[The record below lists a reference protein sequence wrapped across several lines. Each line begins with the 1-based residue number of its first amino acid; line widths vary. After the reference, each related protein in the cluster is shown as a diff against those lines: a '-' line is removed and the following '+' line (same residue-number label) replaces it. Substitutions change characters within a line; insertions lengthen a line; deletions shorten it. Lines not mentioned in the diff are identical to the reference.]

1 VDESCGCGWDC
12 MFDLVVA
19 CFIGIAIGTG
29 TGMVPGIHVNTAGAI
44 MFASSAFLLNYMSPE
59 FLCVVFVAMSIAH
72 ALIEFVPSMLLGVPE
87 EGTATSILP
96 GHRMVLEGRAK
107 EAIRIVSIGGF
118 GAILVVILMLPIFAV
133 VLPFLQNI
141 SKPYTWILLTVVS
154 VYMIYRLSNGRR
166 LFIWSLILFVISGI
180 FGWVMLQTPISSGLS
195 LMCTFSGLFG
205 ISTILFSLNDSSS
218 IPHQN
223 PFYDFVIDKNTI
235 KSIFAGGT
243 AGAILG
249 FLPGFGPAQGSIIA
263 QGVCGA
269 GDAGDDTKNFLLA
282 NSGLNTSDTLFS
294 LIAIYLIGNP
304 RSGIAVYMSY
314 LISEFTLG
322 HLLIFT
328 FSSLLAVSIS
338 LMICLKLGDS
348 FSKLMQGIDYKKL
361 SISVIILMIVILYV
375 FAIVYEG
382 PILYL
387 TLALITSTAL
397 GLLPHY
403 LGVSKSH
410 LMGVLILPAI
420 IIYMQMFI

>member
-1 VDESCGCGWDC
+1 
-12 MFDLVVA
+12 MFDLVIA
-19 CFIGIAIGTG
+19 CFIGIMIGTG

-44 MFASSAFLLNYMSPE
+44 MFASSGFLLNYISPE
-59 FLCVVFVAMSIAH
+59 FLCVIFVSMSIAH

-96 GHRMVLEGRAK
+96 GHRMVLEGRSK

-118 GAILVVILMLPIFAV
+118 GAIVVVILMLPIFSV
-133 VLPFLQNI
+133 CLPFLQGI
-141 SKPYTWILLTVVS
+141 SKPYTWIILTVVS
-154 VYMIYRLSNGRR
+154 VYMIYRLSNGKRA
-166 LFIWSLILFVISGI
+166 FIWSMLLFILSGI
-180 FGWVMLQTPISSGLS
+180 LGWVMLQTPISSGIS

-218 IPHQN
+218 IPHQSK
-223 PFYDFVIDKNTI
+223 FYEFIVDADTI

-263 QGVCGA
+263 QGACRTS
-269 GDAGDDTKNFLLA
+269 DEGDDTKNFLLA

-314 LISEFTLG
+314 LISEFTIG
-322 HLLIFT
+322 HLLVFT
-328 FSSLLAVSIS
+328 FTSLLAVSVS

-348 FSKLMQGIDYKKL
+348 FSNLMQGVDYKKL

-375 FAIVYEG
+375 FAFVYEG
-382 PILYL
+382 PVLYL
-387 TLALITSTAL
+387 TLGLITSTAM
-397 GLLPHY
+397 GLIPHY

-420 IIYMQMFI
+420 IIYMQMFV

>member
-1 VDESCGCGWDC
+1 
-12 MFDLVVA
+12 MFDLVLA
-19 CFIGIAIGTG
+19 CFIGIGIGTC

-44 MFASSAFLLNYMSPE
+44 MFASSVYLLNYISAE
-59 FLCVVFVAMSIAH
+59 FLCVIFVSMSIAH

-96 GHRMVLEGRAK
+96 GHRMVLEGRSK
-107 EAIRIVSIGGF
+107 EAIRIVSVGGF
-118 GAILVVILMLPIFAV
+118 GAILVVIIMMPIFAV
-133 VLPFLQNI
+133 ALPFLQGI
-141 SKPYTWILLTVVS
+141 SKPYTWIILTVVS
-154 VYMIYRLSNGRR
+154 IYMIHRLSNGNVAFLWSLL
-166 LFIWSLILFVISGI
+166 LFILSGI
-180 FGWVMLQTPISSGLS
+180 LGWIMLQTPISSGIS
-195 LMCTFSGLFG
+195 LMCTFTGLFG

-218 IPHQN
+218 IPHQSKY
-223 PFYDFVIDKNTI
+223 YDLEIDRDAI

-263 QGVCGA
+263 QGACGTS
-269 GDAGDDTKNFLLA
+269 DESDDTKNFLLA

-314 LISEFTLG
+314 LISEFTLS
-322 HLLIFT
+322 HLMIFT
-328 FSSLLAVSIS
+328 F
-338 LMICLKLGDS
+338 
-348 FSKLMQGIDYKKL
+348 LMQGIDYRKL
-361 SISVIILMIVILYV
+361 SLAVILLMIAILYA
-375 FAIVYEG
+375 FAIIYKG

-387 TLALITSTAL
+387 TLALITTTAM

-420 IIYMQMFI
+420 IIYMQMYI

>member
-1 VDESCGCGWDC
+1 
-12 MFDLVVA
+12 MFDLILA
-19 CFIGIAIGTG
+19 CFIGIGIGTC
-29 TGMVPGIHVNTAGAI
+29 TGMIPGIHVNTAGAI
-44 MFASSAFLLNYMSPE
+44 MFASSTLLLNYISAE
-59 FLCVVFVAMSIAH
+59 FLCVIFVSMSIAH

-96 GHRMVLEGRAK
+96 GHRMVLEGRSK
-107 EAIRIVSIGGF
+107 EAIRIVSVGGF
-118 GAILVVILMLPIFAV
+118 GAILVVILMLPVFAV
-133 VLPFLQNI
+133 ALPFLQGI
-141 SKPYTWILLTVVS
+141 SKPYTWIILTIVS
-154 VYMIYRLSNGRR
+154 IYMIHRLSNGKVAF
-166 LFIWSLILFVISGI
+166 LWSLLLFVLSGI
-180 FGWVMLQTPISSGLS
+180 LGWIMLQTPISSGIS

-223 PFYDFVIDKNTI
+223 RFYDLVIDMDAI

-263 QGVCGA
+263 QGACGTS
-269 GDAGDDTKNFLLA
+269 DDGDDTKNFLLA

-314 LISEFTLG
+314 LISEFTLA
-322 HLLIFT
+322 HLMICTFASLI
-328 FSSLLAVSIS
+328 AVSIS

-348 FSKLMQGIDYKKL
+348 FSNLMQGIDYKKL
-361 SISVIILMIVILYV
+361 SIGVILLMIVILYA
-375 FAIVYEG
+375 FAIIYEG

-387 TLALITSTAL
+387 TLALITTTAM

>member
-1 VDESCGCGWDC
+1 
-12 MFDLVVA
+12 MFDLVLA
-19 CFIGIAIGTG
+19 CFIGIGIGTC

-44 MFASSAFLLNYMSPE
+44 MFASSAFLLNYISAE
-59 FLCVVFVAMSIAH
+59 FLCVIFVAMSIAH

-96 GHRMVLEGRAK
+96 GHRMVLEGRSK
-107 EAIRIVSIGGF
+107 EAIRIVSVGGF
-118 GAILVVILMLPIFAV
+118 GAILVVIIMMPFFAV
-133 VLPFLQNI
+133 ALPFLQGI
-141 SKPYTWILLTVVS
+141 SKPYTWIILTVVS
-154 VYMIYRLSNGRR
+154 VYMIHKLSSGNIAF
-166 LFIWSLILFVISGI
+166 LWSLLLFVLSGI
-180 FGWVMLQTPISSGLS
+180 LGWIMLQTPISSGIS

-223 PFYDFVIDKNTI
+223 RFYDLEIDMDAI

-263 QGVCGA
+263 QGACGTS
-269 GDAGDDTKNFLLA
+269 DDSDDTKNFLLA

-314 LISEFTLG
+314 LISQFTLS

-328 FSSLLAVSIS
+328 FASLIAVSIS

-348 FSKLMQGIDYKKL
+348 FSNLMQGIDYKKL
-361 SISVIILMIVILYV
+361 SLAVILLMIAILYA
-375 FAIVYEG
+375 FAIIYKG

-387 TLALITSTAL
+387 TLALVTTTAM

-420 IIYMQMFI
+420 IIYMQMYI

>member
-1 VDESCGCGWDC
+1 
-12 MFDLVVA
+12 MIDLIVA
-19 CFIGIAIGTG
+19 CFIGIGCGTL

-44 MFASSAFLLNYMSPE
+44 MFASSAFLLEFISPE
-59 FLCVVFVAMSIAH
+59 FLCVILVAMSITH

-87 EGTATSILP
+87 EGTASSILP
-96 GHRMVLEGRAK
+96 GHRMVLEGRSK
-107 EAIRIVSIGGF
+107 EAIRIVSVGGF
-118 GAILVVILMLPIFAV
+118 GAIIVVILMLPIFAIA
-133 VLPFLQNI
+133 LPFLQSL
-141 SKPYTWILLTVVS
+141 SKPYTCIILS
-154 VYMIYRLSNGRR
+154 VGSIYMIYKLTNGVRSF
-166 LFIWSLILFVISGI
+166 LWSLVLFVISGI
-180 FGWVMLQTPISSGLS
+180 LGWVMIQTPISSGLS

-205 ISTILFSLNDSSS
+205 ISTILFSLNDGSF

-223 PFYDFVIDKNTI
+223 QFYDLVIDKDTI

-263 QGVCGA
+263 QGLCQTS
-269 GDAGDDTKNFLLA
+269 DEGDDTKNFLLA

-294 LIAIYLIGNP
+294 LFAIYLIGNP

-314 LISEFTLG
+314 LISEFTLN

-328 FSSLLAVSIS
+328 FASLLAVSIS
-338 LMICLKLGDS
+338 LVICLKLGDS
-348 FSKLMQGIDYKKL
+348 FSNLMQGVDYKKL
-361 SISVIILMIVILYV
+361 SIIVILLMIIILYI
-375 FAIVYEG
+375 FTIVYQG

-387 TLALITSTAL
+387 TLALITSTAM

-420 IIYMQMFI
+420 IIYIQMYI

>member
-1 VDESCGCGWDC
+1 
-12 MFDLVVA
+12 
-19 CFIGIAIGTG
+19 
-29 TGMVPGIHVNTAGAI
+29 
-44 MFASSAFLLNYMSPE
+44 
-59 FLCVVFVAMSIAH
+59 MSIAH

-87 EGTATSILP
+87 EGTATSVLP
-96 GHRMVLEGRAK
+96 GHRMVLEGRSK
-107 EAIRIVSIGGF
+107 EAIRIVSVGWF
-118 GAILVVILMLPIFAV
+118 GAILVVIVMLPVFAV
-133 VLPFLQNI
+133 ALPFLQGI
-141 SKPYTWILLTVVS
+141 SKPYTWMILAVVS
-154 VYMIYRLSNGRR
+154 VYMIHRLSNGRIAFLWSLL
-166 LFIWSLILFVISGI
+166 LFILSGI
-180 FGWVMLQTPISSGLS
+180 LGWVMLQTPISSGIS

-223 PFYDFVIDKNTI
+223 KYYDLFIDKDAI

-263 QGVCGA
+263 QGACGTS
-269 GDAGDDTKNFLLA
+269 DDGDDTKNFLLA

-314 LISEFTLG
+314 LISEFTLA
-322 HLLIFT
+322 HLMIFT
-328 FSSLLAVSIS
+328 FASLIAVSIS

-348 FSKLMQGIDYKKL
+348 FSNLMQGIDYKKL
-361 SISVIILMIVILYV
+361 SIGVILLMIGILYA
-375 FAIVYEG
+375 FAIIYEG

-387 TLALITSTAL
+387 TLALITTTAM

-420 IIYMQMFI
+420 IIYLQMYI

>member
-1 VDESCGCGWDC
+1 
-12 MFDLVVA
+12 MFDLIIA
-19 CFIGIAIGTG
+19 CFLGIGIGTC

-44 MFASSAFLLNYMSPE
+44 MFASSTILMNYISAE
-59 FLCVVFVAMSIAH
+59 FLCVIFVSMSIAH

-96 GHRMVLEGRAK
+96 GHRMVLEGRSK
-107 EAIRIVSIGGF
+107 EAIRIVSVGGF
-118 GAILVVILMLPIFAV
+118 GAILVVIIMLPVFAV
-133 VLPFLQNI
+133 ALPFLQGI
-141 SKPYTWILLTVVS
+141 SKPYTWMILTIVS
-154 VYMIYRLSNGRR
+154 IYMIHRLSNGRIAF
-166 LFIWSLILFVISGI
+166 LWSLLLFVLSGI
-180 FGWVMLQTPISSGLS
+180 LGWIMLQTPISSGIS

-223 PFYDFVIDKNTI
+223 KYYDLFIDRDAI

-263 QGVCGA
+263 QGACGTS
-269 GDAGDDTKNFLLA
+269 DDGDDTKNFLLA

-314 LISEFTLG
+314 LISEFTLV
-322 HLLIFT
+322 HLMIFT
-328 FSSLLAVSIS
+328 FASLIAVSIS
-338 LMICLKLGDS
+338 LMICLKLGDG
-348 FSKLMQGIDYKKL
+348 FSNLMQGIDYKKL
-361 SISVIILMIVILYV
+361 SIGVILLMIGILYA
-375 FAIVYEG
+375 FAIIYEG

-387 TLALITSTAL
+387 TLALITTTAM

-420 IIYMQMFI
+420 IIYLQMYI

>member
-1 VDESCGCGWDC
+1 
-12 MFDLVVA
+12 MFDLVIA
-19 CFIGIAIGTG
+19 CFIGIMIGTG

-44 MFASSAFLLNYMSPE
+44 MFASSGFLLNYISPE
-59 FLCVVFVAMSIAH
+59 FLCVIFVSMSIAH

-96 GHRMVLEGRAK
+96 GHRMVLEGRSK

-118 GAILVVILMLPIFAV
+118 GAIVVVILMLPIFSV
-133 VLPFLQNI
+133 CLPFLQGI
-141 SKPYTWILLTVVS
+141 SKPYTWIILTVVS
-154 VYMIYRLSNGRR
+154 VYMIYRLSNGKRA
-166 LFIWSLILFVISGI
+166 FIWSMLLFILSGI
-180 FGWVMLQTPISSGLS
+180 LGWVMLQTPISSGIS

-218 IPHQN
+218 IPHQSK
-223 PFYDFVIDKNTI
+223 FYEFIV
-235 KSIFAGGT
+235 
-243 AGAILG
+243 
-249 FLPGFGPAQGSIIA
+249 
-263 QGVCGA
+263 
-269 GDAGDDTKNFLLA
+269 DATSDEGDDTKNFLLA

-314 LISEFTLG
+314 LISEFTIG
-322 HLLIFT
+322 HLLVFT
-328 FSSLLAVSIS
+328 FTSLLAVSVS

-348 FSKLMQGIDYKKL
+348 FSNLMQGVDYKKL

-375 FAIVYEG
+375 FAFVYEG
-382 PILYL
+382 PVLYL
-387 TLALITSTAL
+387 TLGLITSTAM

-420 IIYMQMFI
+420 IIYMQMFV

>member
-1 VDESCGCGWDC
+1 
-12 MFDLVVA
+12 MFDLIIA
-19 CFIGIAIGTG
+19 CFIGIICGTF

-44 MFASSAFLLNYMSPE
+44 MFASSAFILTFVSPE
-59 FLCVVFVAMSIAH
+59 FLCVVLVSMSIAH

-87 EGTATSILP
+87 EGTAVSVLP
-96 GHRMVLEGRAK
+96 GHRMVLEGRSK
-107 EAIRIVSIGGF
+107 EAIRIVSVGGF
-118 GAILVVILMLPIFAV
+118 GAIVMVILL
-133 VLPFLQNI
+133 LPFFSIALPFFNSI
-141 SKPYTWILLTVVS
+141 SKPYTWILLLVVS
-154 VYMIYRLSNGRR
+154 VYLIYRLSANRIAF
-166 LFIWSLILFVISGI
+166 LWSLLLFVLSGLLGWII
-180 FGWVMLQTPISSGLS
+180 FQTPISSGLS
-195 LMCTFSGLFG
+195 LMAMFSGLFG
-205 ISTILFSLNDSSS
+205 ISTILFSLNDSSF

-223 PFYDFVIDKNTI
+223 KFYEFDLDKNTI

-263 QGVCGA
+263 QGAANIGNSTENQ
-269 GDAGDDTKNFLLA
+269 DDTKNFLLA
-282 NSGLNTSDTLFS
+282 ISGLNTADTLFS

-314 LISEFTLG
+314 LISEFSIW

-328 FSSLLAVSIS
+328 FASLVAVSIS
-338 LMICLKLGDS
+338 LLICLKLGDS

-361 SISVIILMIVILYV
+361 SIAVIVLMIIILFIFTLVYNGPV
-375 FAIVYEG
+375 FYLA
-382 PILYL
+382 L
-387 TLALITSTAL
+387 TLISSTAL

-420 IIYMQMFI
+420 IIYFQMFM